1 MLEMRG
7 IRAVA
12 VFGAEGKAKFSSFG
26 ASTRPMREHDCWKA
40 VRLALEKRLGLKQ
53 TDRFLE

>member
-1 MLEMRG
+1 MRG

-12 VFGAEGKAKFSSFG
+12 VFGVEGKAQFSSFG

-40 VRLALEKRLGLKQ
+40 VRLALEERLGVKQ
-53 TDRFLE
+53 TDQFLE